1 MNTIRPGVF
10 AKPVTGEALMTEWD
24 HLFKTGIA
32 LFAIV
37 NPIGCLPIFISAT
50 HGWSAQDRARTV
62 KLVALTVFLVLLA
75 AAFVGEQILAFFSI
89 SIPSFQVGGG
99 ILLMLIAISM
109 MHGKLSYTRQ
119 TPEEAM
125 AATNRDEI
133 AIVPLSIPLLA
144 GPGAISSMIISAQQS
159 GNLVGHLML
168 IVPVT
173 IVSLLVGLVL
183 GLSGPIAHQLG
194 SIGINV
200 VTRLMGLILAA
211 MAVEFIAR
219 GIAGLFPELA

>member
-1 MNTIRPGVF
+1 
-10 AKPVTGEALMTEWD
+10 MTEWD
-24 HLFKTGIA
+24 HLIKTGIA

-37 NPIGCLPIFISAT
+37 NPVGSLPIFISAT
-50 HGWSAQDRARTV
+50 HGWSEQDRKRTV
-62 KLVALTVFLVLLA
+62 KIVVLTVFLVLVA
-75 AAFVGEQILAFFSI
+75 SSFIGEQILAFFSI

-109 MHGKLSYTRQ
+109 LHGKLSYARQ
-119 TPEEAM
+119 TPEEAL
-125 AATNRDEI
+125 AAANRDEI

-159 GNLVGHLML
+159 GSLWGHALLV
-168 IVPVT
+168 IPVA

-183 GLSGPIAHQLG
+183 GLSGPIAHRLG

-219 GIAGLFPELA
+219 GISGLFPELAS